1 MYDALGYYK
10 ILNVAPSADA
20 TTIKLAYRD
29 LAKIWHPDYNPNQDT
44 TEMFQKLSVAYDI
57 LTHPKSR
64 LIYDTL
70 SLVYDEQSYPDT
82 DSLTVFEDNGEGC
95 RVQAVRIEII
105 KAWLLGYKTS
115 RIFKA
120 LTYKDALCQQAWAAV
135 CNWLLGWWHPKALGR
150 NFINLKHN
158 FCMPT
163 DCQETQRIWI
173 HNMVAFFLQ
182 GRMFEAAKCGVQAR
196 RQATG
201 EAKAKIEEFLQHLEV
216 RIPNVA
222 EWKVWPL
229 RLIQLIVPGVVSLLL
244 LGYLFFNTQVL
255 SESEL
260 WSWFSKSKTI
270 DYYQKVKF
278 DNRGQS
284 VDDVVVGKILS
295 IPVDKSDSSKLY
307 HLTKECRVMYG
318 PSDEFDVIKTLAKQT
333 TVRLTGMS
341 PDNVWARI
349 MLDNGESGFVYLSDI
364 EQGIGAEIPF
374 GSAITE

>member
-1 MYDALGYYK
+1 MCDALGYYK

-20 TTIKLAYRD
+20 TTIKVAYRD

-44 TEMFQKLSVAYDI
+44 TEMFQKLSAAYDT
-57 LTHPKSR
+57 LAHPQSR

-82 DSLTVFEDNGEGC
+82 EALTIFEDEGEGC
-95 RVQAVRIEII
+95 RVQAVRIEMI

-115 RIFKA
+115 RIFKV
-120 LTYKDALCQQAWAAV
+120 LTYKNTLHQQALSAA
-135 CNWLLGWWHPKALGR
+135 CNWLLGWWHPKALVR
-150 NFINLKHN
+150 NFANLKHN
-158 FCMPT
+158 FCTPI
-163 DCQETQRIWI
+163 DNQETQRVLI

-196 RQATG
+196 RLATG
-201 EAKAKIEEFLQHLEV
+201 EAKAKIEEFLGHLEV
-216 RIPNVA
+216 RIPNVTA
-222 EWKVWPL
+222 WKVWPL
-229 RLIQLIVPGVVSLLL
+229 RLIQLIVPGVVSLLF

-260 WSWFSKSKTI
+260 WSWFSKNKTI

-295 IPVDKSDSSKLY
+295 IPVDKSDASKLY
-307 HLTKECRVMYG
+307 YLTKDCRVMYG

-349 MLDNGESGFVYLSDI
+349 MLDNGESGFVHLSDI
-364 EQGIGAEIPF
+364 KQGIGAEIPF